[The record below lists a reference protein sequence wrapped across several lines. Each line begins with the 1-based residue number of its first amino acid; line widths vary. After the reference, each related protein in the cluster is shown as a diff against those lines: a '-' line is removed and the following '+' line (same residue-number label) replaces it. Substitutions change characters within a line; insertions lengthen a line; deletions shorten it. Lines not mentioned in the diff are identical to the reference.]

1 MKEKNITTNI
11 NRYLIYMCF
20 SRALFYL
27 PIFIIFYNELG
38 VPYSIVML
46 FFSILSLVKFLLE
59 VPSGSFADNIGRK
72 KTLII
77 SIIFKIISLFLLV
90 ILSLFSKRI
99 NVLGYIAIILST
111 ICFGLGEVLESGAAD
126 ALMYDY
132 LKFYNRENVFTNVAA
147 RANSLI
153 FFSFSATGIIGG
165 ILYSINKSLP
175 YISTLVAFV
184 SAYISIRSF
193 DEVKLEIKSKQ
204 NSSFLSSN
212 CNTILKSFKMLKYEK
227 YLINIM
233 FYGAFLFSYFMLV
246 TWQFQILFKDIKLNV
261 LWFGVIFGIL
271 NLVSSLISRLY
282 PYIEEIIGIKQS
294 LYSIPI
300 VFSLAYFV
308 LACTSNLYVVILM
321 AVIIYSL
328 WGYSV
333 PMYSNFLNK
342 NISSETRSTMISIQ
356 SLFKSIIYG
365 ILSPLLGFLID
376 LYKIKNI
383 FLFIS
388 LLILVTLLISVS
400 PIKFLK
406 E

>member
-308 LACTSNLYVVILM
+308 LA
-321 AVIIYSL
+321 
-328 WGYSV
+328 
-333 PMYSNFLNK
+333 
-342 NISSETRSTMISIQ
+342 
-356 SLFKSIIYG
+356 
-365 ILSPLLGFLID
+365 
-376 LYKIKNI
+376 YK
-383 FLFIS
+383 
-388 LLILVTLLISVS
+388 
-400 PIKFLK
+400 
-406 E
+406 